1 MQKLEIINEIKEKNV
16 LCDTLNSYTILTKIN
31 ANEYNLKI
39 HLICPNSN
47 NTLEENINFNE
58 LIEEELDKLSVRIN
72 KKKVNVETKLTKDD
86 IVNADKKQITRV
98 IENVLTNGVKFCKK
112 EKIIKIKTYV
122 KDGYFYYEVFNSGDN
137 IKDKDKENIFNSG
150 SGRYGLF
157 TANESGCT
165 TCDKGHCT
173 AGVVHGCRTD
183 APAFGADLPQGC
195 IRDIALER

>member
-1 MQKLEIINEIKEKNV
+1 MREFLELSRLESGNIF
-16 LCDTLNSYTILTKIN
+16 LNK
-31 ANEYNLKI
+31 
-39 HLICPNSN
+39 
-47 NTLEENINFNE
+47 ENINFNE

-137 IKDKDKENIFNSG
+137 IKDKDKENIFNSYYKDKSTRNKEG
-150 SGRYGLF
+150 TGLGL
-157 TANESGCT
+157 TIVKAIVNLHDG
-165 TCDKGHCT
+165 TCVVKNVKD
-173 AGVVHGCRTD
+173 GVKFIIG
-183 APAFGADLPQGC
+183 
-195 IRDIALER
+195 IKK